1 MRTQRRVI
9 FISGLIIFLGA
20 MLALGY
26 RYWYQPTYD
35 YYTTDQ
41 ASVAGSIVRVAA
53 PASGQINDLYFDV
66 GSAVKKDDVLA
77 TIKVVSPAPVASAG
91 PAVPR
96 VLARITS
103 PISGTVAAR
112 NVSIGDTIGAGQPI
126 ATIVDLNHLWV
137 VVNADEARVEE
148 IHPGDV
154 ADVALT
160 ATNQTFRGKVTEIG
174 SATTDVTT
182 PASLGGFGSSDSTKR
197 VPVTIVFDYSGY
209 RLVPGMSATV
219 TIYTRAA
226 P

>member
-9 FISGLIIFLGA
+9 FIAGLIIFLGA

-35 YYTTDQ
+35 FYNTDQ
-41 ASVAGSIVRVAA
+41 ANVTGSLVHVAA

-66 GSAVKKDDVLA
+66 GGAVNKDDMLA

-91 PAVPR
+91 PSVPR
-96 VLARITS
+96 LLARLTS
-103 PISGTVAAR
+103 PISGTVATR
-112 NVSIGDTIGAGQPI
+112 DVSVGDTIGAGQPI
-126 ATIVDLNHLWV
+126 ATIVALNQLWV
-137 VVNADEARVEE
+137 VANVDEARVQE
-148 IHPGDV
+148 IHVGDV
-154 ADVALT
+154 ADVELT
-160 ATNQTFRGKVTEIG
+160 ATGQVFRGKVTELG

-182 PASLGGFGSSDSTKR
+182 PASLGGFGSSDTTKR

-219 TIYTRAA
+219 TVYTHGA